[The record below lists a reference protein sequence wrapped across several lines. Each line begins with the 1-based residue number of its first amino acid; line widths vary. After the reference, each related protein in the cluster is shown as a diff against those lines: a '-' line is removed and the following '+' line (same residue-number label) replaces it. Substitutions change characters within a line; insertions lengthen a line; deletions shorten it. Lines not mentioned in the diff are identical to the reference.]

1 MNVNPGKLDKKIEI
15 MRSVIKRDDD
25 GFEQKEFEVFKRPWA
40 SVSQK
45 SANEAFKS
53 NTELATSQKRFLIRY
68 IKGLTY
74 DMTIKYMG
82 QEYNIVF
89 IHDYEDKHEYVELI
103 GELRG
108 ANGRI
113 GT

>member
-1 MNVNPGKLDKKIEI
+1 MNVNPGKLDKRIEI
-15 MRSVIKRDDD
+15 MRSVTKEDAD
-25 GFEQKEFEVFKRPWA
+25 GFKKKEFETFKKPWA

-45 SANEAFKS
+45 SANESFKS

-74 DMTIKYMG
+74 DMTIKYDG
-82 QEYNIVF
+82 QEYDIKF

-103 GELRG
+103 GVIRG

>member
-1 MNVNPGKLDKKIEI
+1 MNVNPGKLDKRIEI
-15 MRSVIKRDDD
+15 MRSVTKEDAD
-25 GFEQKEFEVFKRPWA
+25 GFKKKEFETFKKTWA

-45 SANEAFKS
+45 SANESFKS
-53 NTELATSQKRFLIRY
+53 NTELATSQKRFFIRY

-74 DMTIKYMG
+74 DMTIKYDS
-82 QEYNIVF
+82 QEYDIIF
-89 IHDYEDKHEYVELI
+89 IHDYEDKHKYVELI
-103 GELRG
+103 GVIRG